1 MFLLRRNWFIDRQGV
16 HDLLDELPEDVYY
29 EVLDRRHEL
38 PSNVQ
43 EYFGIN
49 DMPPTKMVVSDISD
63 TEWEQMEM
71 QKEEVRLEKI
81 KKRKNA
87 FVPPPRPRE
96 VIDDLLDYAETTV
109 QKKQN
114 ELDGMLRGRTFRQ
127 RNQEE
132 HPAVRDTRAQLEIL
146 KNELELIKSK
156 MVTHERLWTE
166 LSFLD
171 AALSGVGVSRETS

>member
-1 MFLLRRNWFIDRQGV
+1 MFLLRRNWFVDRQDV
-16 HDLLDELPEDVYY
+16 FDLLDELPEEVYY

-38 PSNVQ
+38 PINVQ

-49 DMPPTKMVVSDISD
+49 DTPTTKVVVRDISD
-63 TEWEQMEM
+63 AEWEHMEI
-71 QKEEVRLEKI
+71 QKEEVRLENI

-96 VIDDLLDYAETTV
+96 IIDDLVDMAENAV
-109 QKKQN
+109 LKKQN

-127 RNQEE
+127 RNQDE
-132 HPAVRDTRAQLEIL
+132 HPAIRDTRAQLEVL
-146 KNELELIKSK
+146 KNELELVKSK
-156 MVTHERLWTE
+156 MVTQEKVWIE